1 MFEMSKAVVR
11 EFYESYNEGDL
22 DRTWE
27 RFIAPG
33 IVNHA
38 MGGAYDREGWLESD
52 KSLLTGFSDL
62 HVEVLDQ
69 VAEGDKVATRYTI
82 TGTQTGEFFGIPAGG
97 VTATLSGTSL
107 DRIADGKIVEH
118 WADADLGGFIQQL
131 APSPAS

>member
-1 MFEMSKAVVR
+1 MSDSNKAVVR
-11 EFYESYNEGDL
+11 EFYESYNAGDL

-27 RFIAPG
+27 RYIAPG

-38 MGGAYDREGWLESD
+38 MGGAFDREGWLESD
-52 KSLLTGFSDL
+52 KSLFTGFSDL

-82 TGTQTGEFFGIPAGG
+82 TGRQTGEFFGIPAGG

-118 WADADLGGFIQQL
+118 WADTDLGSFVQQL
-131 APSPAS
+131 TSTPAS